1 MMEILLMFLVGI
13 GLLIISLILIILYV
27 VWR

>member
-13 GLLIISLILIILYV
+13 GLLIISLILIILYE